1 MELHMQ
7 SHHYVRCRPDWR
19 AAVVAGLIAGTA
31 YMVLELLSARFLLYL
46 GAWDTVKMVAAI
58 ILGRDVLASPDTFN
72 WTIVLAAGT
81 VHYALAIILASALAL
96 ILGSFRLDSSMGL
109 ASVVGI
115 VFGVAAYL
123 VNFYALGRY
132 FNWFHDAR
140 GWESLF
146 AHALF
151 GLVAADAYCHF
162 ERRNAVAR
170 APQPGSPP

>member
-7 SHHYVRCRPDWR
+7 SHHYARCRPDWR

-31 YMVLELLSARFLLYL
+31 YMVLELLTARFLLYL
-46 GAWDTVKMVAAI
+46 SAWDTVKMVAAI
-58 ILGRDVLASPDTFN
+58 ILGREALASPDTFN
-72 WTIVLAAGT
+72 WTIVMAAAT
-81 VHYALAIILASALAL
+81 VHYALAIILASGLAL

-115 VFGVAAYL
+115 VFGVAVYL

-132 FNWFHDAR
+132 FNWFDEAR

-162 ERRNAVAR
+162 ERRNAAAG
-170 APQPGSPP
+170 APQPGSAP

>member
-1 MELHMQ
+1 
-7 SHHYVRCRPDWR
+7 
-19 AAVVAGLIAGTA
+19 
-31 YMVLELLSARFLLYL
+31 
-46 GAWDTVKMVAAI
+46 MVAAI
-58 ILGRDVLASPDTFN
+58 ILGREALTSPDAFN

-81 VHYALAIILASALAL
+81 VHYALSIILASALAL
-96 ILGSFRLDSSMGL
+96 ILGSFRLDSSMGM
-109 ASVVGI
+109 ASIVGI
-115 VFGVAAYL
+115 VFGIAVYL

-132 FNWFHDAR
+132 FNWFDEAR

-170 APQPGSPP
+170 APLAGSSP